1 MAVRE
6 MYGLAAG
13 GEAEGG
19 KEEGRGAEGERSGND
34 GNRKEKLK
42 SLEQKTA
49 SDPLLRWGP
58 VRRFPLF

>member
-19 KEEGRGAEGERSGND
+19 KERGEERRGSRVETTGIE
-34 GNRKEKLK
+34 RK
-42 SLEQKTA
+42 S
-49 SDPLLRWGP
+49 
-58 VRRFPLF
+58 

>member
-19 KEEGRGAEGERSGND
+19 WEEWRTSRVG
-34 GNRKEKLK
+34 
-42 SLEQKTA
+42 TA
-49 SDPLLRWGP
+49 AKKRES
-58 VRRFPLF
+58 